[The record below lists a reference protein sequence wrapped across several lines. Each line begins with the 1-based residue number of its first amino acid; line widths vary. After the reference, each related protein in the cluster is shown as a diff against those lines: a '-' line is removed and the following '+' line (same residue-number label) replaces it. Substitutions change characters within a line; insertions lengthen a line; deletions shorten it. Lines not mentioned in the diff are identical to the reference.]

1 MVTVSLPRRMI
12 ALCGLMA
19 VLVSSLEGLADRA
32 VADGPAA
39 VVSSPGPASPASDAP
54 DDCACLCRC
63 ACSGTA
69 SAVVIVL
76 GAPIRPGFS
85 SRGLFSV
92 PPALRGIAA
101 PSPEGP
107 PPRG

>member
-1 MVTVSLPRRMI
+1 MVVAFSSRRMI

-19 VLVSSLEGLADRA
+19 VLVSSLEGLADRD
-32 VADGPAA
+32 VPDGPSA
-39 VVSSPGPASPASDAP
+39 VLSSSGPVSPASDAVE
-54 DDCACLCRC
+54 DCACLCRC

-69 SAVVIVL
+69 NAVVIIP
-76 GAPIRPGFS
+76 GTPIRAGFS
-85 SRGLFSV
+85 FRSPFSV

-107 PPRG
+107 PPRT